1 MAMTGGTA
9 KLVKSSTPSGWSGSV
24 KLYVYYK
31 VASQSIA
38 NNTTTLALGMYF
50 TTPSGYWIGAWGD
63 NRGSYIGTATSGAN
77 CKTFNGAVPDKTYGP
92 YWLCENLK
100 VTVSHNSD
108 GTGSAKIYWK
118 WGVYSTWGGMLAPNG
133 NFTITLPTIPRTS
146 SLSAPA
152 SGKLM
157 EGMTI
162 TIDPEADTFRHKL
175 TYTVGNVTGTILDK
189 DSTATSVTW
198 TPPASLASQNTT
210 GTNLSC
216 KLTLETYTS
225 ASAADAI
232 GSVIKTVS
240 LTIPATDTFCPTV
253 TPTFTEETVTPN
265 GTFPVLLQNRG
276 KLKAE
281 AEYTMK
287 YGATLK
293 GITLMVVGTNNSAS
307 GTTLPLETGYI
318 TGAGDNTIHLTIT
331 DSRGLQT
338 TIAKTVSILAY
349 SEPTVAPA
357 DGESDVRAERCEES
371 GEWNPGG
378 TFLRVKAKAK
388 YVGVMINGYTTVA
401 TLRYRYRGSGGTYSE
416 WNEFSGD
423 TGAVEGAYLHPQ
435 STYQVEIGVVD
446 TLGFA
451 TSTTLNIGTEAI
463 FMHRTMDALGIG
475 RYVTGRS
482 KVVAINDEWD
492 VETGNVKAN
501 GAVTATGN
509 VSGASGAFTGN
520 LASESLTVGGYA
532 VPDYVIDHG
541 VAEKWRY
548 RKWKSGTV
556 EAWHMVPS
564 VRVEG
569 NAILALDVAVP
580 NGIFPEA
587 PGWISAALCSSSTDP
602 QMGLCNVMADSSGH
616 TATTLKLRLTN
627 GDDDYRTP
635 RIMVYAVYYAEQEV
649 IS

>member
-31 VASQSIA
+31 VDSQNIA

-146 SLSAPA
+146 SLTAPA

-157 EGMTI
+157 EGMTF
-162 TIDPEADTFRHKL
+162 TIDPEVDTFRHKL
-175 TYTVGNVTGTILDK
+175 TYKVGNATGTLLDK

-210 GTNLSC
+210 GTSLSC

-225 ASAADAI
+225 ASATDAI

-240 LTIPATDTFCPTV
+240 LTIPATNTFCPTV

-276 KLKAE
+276 KVKAE
-281 AEYTMK
+281 AEYTLK

-293 GITLMVVGTNNSAS
+293 GITLMVVGTNNSAN

-318 TGAGDNTIHLTIT
+318 TGAGNNTIHLTIT

-338 TIAKTVSILAY
+338 TIAQTVSVLAY
-349 SEPTVAPA
+349 SEPTVSPA
-357 DGESDVRAERCEES
+357 DGEKEIRAERCNED
-371 GEWNPGG
+371 GDFDPGG
-378 TFLRVKAKAK
+378 TFLRIKAKAG
-388 YVGVMINGYTTVA
+388 YTAVSGNTGVMLQFRWKPSNGSYSGWSDVA
-401 TLRYRYRGSGGTYSE
+401 DQ
-416 WNEFSGD
+416 D
-423 TGAVEGAYLHPQ
+423 TGAISGVYLDPKSAYVVELRA
-435 STYQVEIGVVD
+435 VD
-446 TLGFA
+446 TYGY
-451 TSTTLNIGTEAI
+451 STTTIINIGTEAVWS
-463 FMHRTMDALGIG
+463 H
-475 RYVTGRS
+475 
-482 KVVAINDEWD
+482 K
-492 VETGNVKAN
+492 
-501 GAVTATGN
+501 TATGMSYGAYA
-509 VSGASGAFTGN
+509 VSGGFEVTWDASFYGNVHGMVLGLGGLPKIPEGGDINSYVTPGAWGIDGYTLAQTILN
-520 LASESLTVGGYA
+520 L
-532 VPDYVIDHG
+532 P
-541 VAEKWRY
+541 VAE
-548 RKWKSGTV
+548 SGTLRVWNGLGRGTHTGPWVYMVQEYINYNGTRRFLRGCHTEDDANQWIYGSWV
-556 EAWHMVPS
+556 E
-564 VRVEG
+564 
-569 NAILALDVAVP
+569 
-580 NGIFPEA
+580 
-587 PGWISAALCSSSTDP
+587 
-602 QMGLCNVMADSSGH
+602 
-616 TATTLKLRLTN
+616 K
-627 GDDDYRTP
+627 
-635 RIMVYAVYYAEQEV
+635 
-649 IS
+649 